1 MYERLKTRREFLAT
15 ATGRKA
21 ARPAF
26 VLQAR
31 RRGDDGPPCF
41 GFTISRRTAKSA
53 VERNRIRRRLREAVR
68 RVAETH
74 AEPGYDYVLIGR
86 RRALAEPFAELEAS
100 LLGAL
105 RQASAAFA
113 GGAESAEKASG

>member
-31 RRGDDGPPCF
+31 KRGDDGPPCF
-41 GFTISRRTAKSA
+41 GFTISKRSAKLA
-53 VERNRIRRRLREAVR
+53 VERNRIRRRLKEAVR
-68 RVAETH
+68 RVADAH
-74 AEPGYDYVLIGR
+74 AEPGCDYVLVGR

>member
-1 MYERLKTRREFLAT
+1 MYGRLKTRREFLAT

-31 RRGDDGPPCF
+31 KRRDDGPPCF
-41 GFTISRRTAKSA
+41 GFTVSKHTAKSA
-53 VERNRIRRRLREAVR
+53 VERNRIRRRLKEAVR
-68 RVAETH
+68 RVADAH
-74 AEPGYDYVLIGR
+74 AGSGYDYVLVGR

-105 RQASAAFA
+105 RQTSAAFGSGA
-113 GGAESAEKASG
+113 GAEKASG